1 MKLTHPASTLNKRAP
16 SLTLIH
22 IPGSTTANRDL
33 FV

>member
-1 MKLTHPASTLNKRAP
+1 MKLTHPASTLNERAT

-22 IPGSTTANRDL
+22 IPGSASANGDL